1 MNYFQKYIMRKNNMS
16 VCLFLKKKYMTLYF
30 NPERETHG
38 VPKKCSHTNIQAI
51 GSLNQGFSKLNW

>member
-1 MNYFQKYIMRKNNMS
+1 MP
-16 VCLFLKKKYMTLYF
+16 VCLFLKKKKIMTLYF